1 MLGYE
6 KKHVLVVG
14 GATGMGAAA
23 AQRAIELGAEVTV
36 LDVAEVP
43 FPVRQSIRIDLRSEE
58 AVEATIE
65 RLDGPFDAVF
75 SCAGVANG
83 TPGVVLINFISQRR
97 IIEGLITKRALG
109 RGSAIA
115 MISSIGAV
123 VGIGWKGDL
132 PRLQEFL
139 ALASWKDQAAWIEA
153 HKTDDWQTNVDSYMF
168 SKRAMSAYVA
178 MQAFPLAR
186 LGMRINAILPGS
198 TDTPLARA
206 NADTFLPYGG
216 DYRAA
221 AGLQYLQPQEVGDL
235 LVFLCSPAASGVNG
249 ENIVADQGFGVAQL
263 TGAFKP

>member
-6 KKHVLVVG
+6 KKHVLVIG

-23 AQRAIELGAEVTV
+23 AQRATELGAEVTV
-36 LDVAEVP
+36 LDVAEVA
-43 FPVRQSIRIDLRSEE
+43 FPVHQSIRIDLRSEE

-75 SCAGVANG
+75 SCAGVADG
-83 TPGVVLINFISQRR
+83 TPGVMLINFISQRR
-97 IIEGLITKRALG
+97 LIEGLLAKGALG
-109 RGSAIA
+109 RGSAVG

-132 PRLQEFL
+132 PRLREFL
-139 ALASWKDQAAWIEA
+139 SLANWKDQVAWVEA
-153 HKTDDWQTNVDSYMF
+153 HKTADWQTNADSYMF

-178 MQAFPLAR
+178 TQAFPLAK
-186 LGMRINAILPGS
+186 LGMRINAVLPGS
-198 TDTPLARA
+198 VDTPLARA
-206 NADTFLPYGG
+206 NAATFLPYGG
-216 DYRAA
+216 NYRTAT
-221 AGLQYLQPQEVGDL
+221 GLEHLQPREVGDL

-263 TGAFKP
+263 TGAFQG